1 MSRRWLVGLGIATAC
16 GGPLRARAP
25 EAGADYLKAIRIE
38 GNHAIASDA
47 LEPALALHEAMY
59 DALAIDP
66 YLLTVDTERIRAA
79 YLKRGF
85 FEVQVTPRVEHRDD
99 HAQTVVFTITEGRR
113 AVTRVEIAGLP
124 PELSPA
130 RTRALVALR
139 DGAPFDYELYDAA
152 KQPLLALVKDAGY
165 ARAELGGTATVDRDK
180 ATVTARYQVQPG
192 VRFTFG
198 TIQVRVGCT
207 GRLPSSLEAA
217 VQARLRFAKGER
229 YSTSAI
235 EASQAEIYDLGRFS
249 TVQIGPDRCPG
260 ATADDAVHG
269 GAIDLVVEVAEAN
282 RHELHAGGGFG
293 YEPATYEARVRGG
306 GSLVPAALPLMTLA
320 ADARVAATIP
330 HNLDPD
336 QLQPKIR
343 ALISLQ
349 YLDLLW
355 PRLRGD
361 AELGADY
368 QDIDVYAW
376 TGTHVRL
383 GLGSPLGP
391 RWLQLRVGWVLE
403 HLSFTP
409 GPELTP
415 PGCVP
420 PPACALF
427 GLDCAGPTAAQKLG
441 LCGTQLRGAYQASLA
456 ADLRDNPIEP
466 HRGFYADLRVTKGT
480 RLAGGDLTY
489 LQLTPELRGYLP
501 LGGVVLA
508 ARARVGA
515 IFGGVPVTERYYS
528 GGTSGQ
534 RGFSEREL
542 SPKASECAG
551 GGSSALIGGAGLIE
565 AGVELRRQLGT
576 LGSLPVGANVFL
588 DGGDVRCTPEE
599 LDPGNLRW
607 AVGTGVWAKLVGDL
621 KLRIDVGYRLNYQS
635 SDSDTFANFAPH
647 IGVGEV
653 Y

>member
-1 MSRRWLVGLGIATAC
+1 VGLGIATAC

-25 EAGADYLKAIRIE
+25 DAGADYLRAIRIE
-38 GNHAIASDA
+38 GNHAIATDA
-47 LEPALALHEAMY
+47 LEPALALHEAMQ

-85 FEVQVTPRVEHRDD
+85 FDVQVVPRVDHRDD

-130 RTRALVALR
+130 RARALVALR

-152 KQPLLALVKDAGY
+152 KQPLLALVQDAGY
-165 ARAELGGTATVDRDK
+165 ANAKVDETATVGPDK
-180 ATVTARYQVQPG
+180 ATVTARYQVQPR
-192 VRFTFG
+192 VRCTFG
-198 TIQVRVGCT
+198 KVQVRVGCT
-207 GRLPSSLEAA
+207 GHLPASLEAA
-217 VQARLRFAKGER
+217 VQARLRFATGDR
-229 YSTSAI
+229 YSTSAL

-249 TVQIGPDRCPG
+249 AVTIGPDHCPG
-260 ATADDAVHG
+260 ATADDAHG
-269 GAIDLVVEVAEAN
+269 DAIDLVVEVAEAN

-293 YEPATYEARVRGG
+293 YEPLTYEARLRGG

-320 ADARVAATIP
+320 ADARVAVTIP
-330 HNLDPD
+330 HNLAPD
-336 QLQPKIR
+336 QLEPKVR
-343 ALISLQ
+343 GLVSLQ

-361 AELGADY
+361 IEVGADY
-368 QDIDVYAW
+368 QTVEAYTW
-376 TGTHVRL
+376 TGPHVRL

-403 HLSFTP
+403 YLTFSKLDPAVHPATSSDP
-409 GPELTP
+409 GL
-415 PGCVP
+415 
-420 PPACALF
+420 AHAL
-427 GLDCAGPTAAQKLG
+427 GLDLDRW
-441 LCGTQLRGAYQASLA
+441 QLRGAYQASLV

-466 HRGFYADLRVTKGT
+466 HRGVYADLRVTRGT

-489 LQLTPELRGYLP
+489 VQVTPELRGYIS

-515 IFGGVPVTERYYS
+515 IYGDVPVTERYYS

-534 RGFSEREL
+534 RGFSERRL
-542 SPKASECAG
+542 SPEAIGTTDDGK
-551 GGSSALIGGAGLIE
+551 LHTQVIGGAGLIE

-588 DGGDVRCTPEE
+588 DGGDVTYAAEQ
-599 LDPGNLRW
+599 LDPGNLHW

-621 KLRIDVGYRLNYQS
+621 KLRIDLGYRLNRQS
-635 SDSDTFANFAPH
+635 SDRDTFANFAPH

>member
-1 MSRRWLVGLGIATAC
+1 MDTLQ
-16 GGPLRARAP
+16 
-25 EAGADYLKAIRIE
+25 AIRIE
-38 GNHAIASDA
+38 GNHAISTDA
-47 LEPALALHEAMY
+47 LEPALALHAAIH
-59 DALAIDP
+59 DGLAIDP

-85 FEVQVTPRVEHRDD
+85 FGVQVDSRVEHRDD
-99 HAQTVVFTITEGRR
+99 HAQVVVFKITEGRR

-124 PELSPA
+124 PELSLA
-130 RTRALVALR
+130 RARGLVALR
-139 DGAPFDYELYDAA
+139 EGEPFDYERYDEA
-152 KQPLLALVKDAGY
+152 KQPLLALVENAGY
-165 ARAELGGTATVDRDK
+165 ANAELDGTVTVDPDK
-180 ATVTARYQVQPG
+180 ATVTARYEVQPR
-192 VRFTFG
+192 VRCTFG
-198 TIQVRVGCT
+198 KVHVRVGCT
-207 GRLPSSLEAA
+207 GHLPASLEAA
-217 VQARLRFAKGER
+217 VQARLRFATGDR

-249 TVQIGPDRCPG
+249 AVTIGPDHCPG
-260 ATADDAVHG
+260 ATADDAIDGNV
-269 GAIDLVVEVAEAN
+269 IDLVVEVAEAN

-293 YEPATYEARVRGG
+293 YEPATYEARLRGG
-306 GSLVPAALPLMTLA
+306 GSLVPAAQPLMTLA
-320 ADARVAATIP
+320 ADARVAVTIP
-330 HNLDPD
+330 HDLDPE

-343 ALISLQ
+343 GLVSLQ

-361 AELGADY
+361 VEVGADY
-368 QDIDVYAW
+368 QTVEAYTW
-376 TGTHVRL
+376 TGPHVRL

-403 HLSFTP
+403 YLWFSISDPAVNPRTSSDP
-409 GPELTP
+409 GL
-415 PGCVP
+415 
-420 PPACALF
+420 AHA
-427 GLDCAGPTAAQKLG
+427 LG
-441 LCGTQLRGAYQASLA
+441 LVPDHQLRGAYQASLV

-480 RLAGGDLTY
+480 RLAGVDLTY
-489 LQLTPELRGYLP
+489 LQLTPELRGYLS

-515 IFGGVPVTERYYS
+515 IFGDVPVTERYYS

-534 RGFSEREL
+534 RGFSERRL
-542 SPKASECAG
+542 SPEATGTADDGKPHTQV
-551 GGSSALIGGAGLIE
+551 IGGAGLIE

-588 DGGDVRCTPEE
+588 DGGDVTYAVEQ
-599 LDPGNLRW
+599 LDPGHLHW

-621 KLRIDVGYRLNYQS
+621 KLRIDLGYRLNRTGPYEPS
-635 SDSDTFANFAPH
+635 YTTGTFANFAPH